1 MKNVFINFLAIFLA
15 YLVCFTGLAMFV
27 YFLTSEISVLSFL
40 IGLVGYMITFR
51 PAVDEW
57 VKRFENIFK

>member
-1 MKNVFINFLAIFLA
+1 MKNMFINFLSIFLS
-15 YLVCFTGLAMFV
+15 YLVCFTGLVMFF

>member
-1 MKNVFINFLAIFLA
+1 
-15 YLVCFTGLAMFV
+15 MFF